1 MPKHHLTATGIQ
13 GLCAPTN
20 YDESGQCHSGPS
32 GAFKLS
38 TLKAC
43 ERRCAQ
49 CSACNFIS
57 FSAAQNDCSWYSECD
72 LERVGTGG
80 GAAVSSAMIASY
92 QTYDMANLRE
102 QRRAAL
108 LAQSPRRP
116 IVAPDF
122 SSLEAACGPGYA
134 SRFSIAAE
142 PDQVAWYANAT
153 WTFAQAS
160 SRASLQVCE
169 TGFNCGHSATT
180 FLAQDPRVRVLTF
193 DLMAWNFS
201 AAARSVMK
209 RAHGSSRFRLVPG
222 NSLETIHRHF
232 QQPSPSPSSSSSTT
246 TPLCD
251 VLHVDGGHGYVNALQ
266 DALDFIMHARCGAL
280 MLMDDTC
287 DDPTSC
293 ERADPAAIGPT
304 RAWAELRRLGLIR
317 QTGRGRG
324 SIRGRLWVSGLV
336 QCREPPTRT
345 PVEVRVAPGVAS
357 SKLSH
362 AERRARQSFARA
374 DADQAAGHKWR
385 WPH

>member
-57 FSAAQNDCSWYSECD
+57 FSASQNDCSWYSECD
-72 LERVGTGG
+72 LERVSTGG

-134 SRFSIAAE
+134 SSGFVFVGGCLSWSCHRLAE
-142 PDQVAWYANAT
+142 AW
-153 WTFAQAS
+153 W
-160 SRASLQVCE
+160 
-169 TGFNCGHSATT
+169 
-180 FLAQDPRVRVLTF
+180 
-193 DLMAWNFS
+193 
-201 AAARSVMK
+201 
-209 RAHGSSRFRLVPG
+209 
-222 NSLETIHRHF
+222 
-232 QQPSPSPSSSSSTT
+232 
-246 TPLCD
+246 
-251 VLHVDGGHGYVNALQ
+251 
-266 DALDFIMHARCGAL
+266 
-280 MLMDDTC
+280 
-287 DDPTSC
+287 
-293 ERADPAAIGPT
+293 
-304 RAWAELRRLGLIR
+304 RR
-317 QTGRGRG
+317 TEAGRG
-324 SIRGRLWVSGLV
+324 L
-336 QCREPPTRT
+336 P
-345 PVEVRVAPGVAS
+345 
-357 SKLSH
+357 
-362 AERRARQSFARA
+362 ERWGACMV
-374 DADQAAGHKWR
+374 
-385 WPH
+385 